1 MGSARSADTNVFPP
15 KNPESA
21 RIRHATRGSSFANTI
36 MNNQTKKF
44 FIYTRK
50 STDDKDRQ
58 VRSISDQLAELKS
71 LALKE
76 QIDVVDVFVEKQTAK
91 IPGRPVFNEMIERM
105 EKGEASGILAWHPD
119 RLARNSVDGGKII
132 YLVDTGVISEMKFP
146 TFWFDPTPQ
155 GKFMLSIAFSQSK
168 YYVDNLSENIK
179 RGHRNKVKDGIWPQM
194 APLGYVN
201 KNRKIVPDENIAPL
215 IKKTFEAYSSGSFTL
230 RQLRDKFNELGL
242 KRKSGKELA
251 VSNYQKLLKNPI
263 YTGLMLYN
271 GEIHEG
277 KHEPIITKKLFD
289 SVQEVMMKKSKPH
302 SKGLKPFLYR
312 GFFRCGECGCFIT
325 TETQKGHN
333 YLRCTKRKNPCSQ
346 KYTREEIITSEI
358 QKEIKKVSLPDDWAS
373 WMLAENEKDKLVEA
387 QSSTLF
393 ADSTK
398 ADISLLDSKIEKL
411 INAYL
416 ENALSLDEYRDMKN
430 KLVNE
435 KQLLKEKLS
444 AFEQKA
450 NNRFEL
456 TEKFLKYNM
465 ELANEGTNE
474 EKLHLFK
481 KVGSNFLIKDRTVL
495 FEPRGAWRTLSDSG
509 FFGGNSEQTAL
520 RADRIFASDSDF
532 QFWRREWDS
541 NPRSSCEL
549 GGLVNR
555 CFQPLSHLSKNYLR
569 ILSAEA

>member
-1 MGSARSADTNVFPP
+1 MID
-15 KNPESA
+15 
-21 RIRHATRGSSFANTI
+21 HTR
-36 MNNQTKKF
+36 KF

-50 STDDKDRQ
+50 STDTEDRQ
-58 VRSISDQLAELKS
+58 VRSISDQLSELKE
-71 LALKE
+71 LAVKE
-76 QIDVVDVFVEKQTAK
+76 QIEVVDIFVEKQTAK
-91 IPGRPVFNEMIERM
+91 APGRPVFNEMLLRIEAN
-105 EKGEASGILAWHPD
+105 EANGILAWHPD

-132 YLVDTGVISEMKFP
+132 YLLDTGKIAELKFP
-146 TFWFDPTPQ
+146 TFWCDTTPQ

-179 RGHRNKVKDGIWPQM
+179 RGHRNKVKEGIWPQM
-194 APLGYVN
+194 SPIGYVN
-201 KNRKIVPDENIAPL
+201 VKGGGIIPHIDLAPL
-215 IKKTFEAYSSGSFTL
+215 VKKTFEAYSTGNFTL
-230 RQLRDKFNELGL
+230 REVRDKFNGLGL
-242 KRKSGKELA
+242 KRKSGRELA

-277 KHEPIITKKLFD
+277 KHEPIISKKLFD
-289 SVQEVMMKKSKPH
+289 SVQEVMMRKSKPH

-358 QKEIKKVSLPDDWAS
+358 QKEIKKVSLSDDWAS

-411 INAYL
+411 MNAYL

-456 TEKFLKYNM
+456 TEKFLKYNI
-465 ELANEGTNE
+465 ELANEGINE

-481 KVGSNFLIKDRTVL
+481 KVGSNFIIEARTVL

-509 FFGGNSEQTAL
+509 FFGGNTFVSAL
-520 RADRIFASDSDF
+520 RADPISASDSDF
-532 QFWRREWDS
+532 QFWRRGRDS
-541 NPRSSCEL
+541 NSRR
-549 GGLVNR
+549 V
-555 CFQPLSHLSKNYLR
+555 
-569 ILSAEA
+569 